1 MATIKQI
8 PRVIEAE
15 VISVETRPSRRA
27 PPPPRSRTA
36 AGTALRV
43 VDRSRRERKSPAGA
57 AKANV
62 GSCPAC
68 GEKNVELGEARV
80 GVVKVEVCTLCVATA
95 QRGLKF
101 AKFLV
106 SLFG

>member
-1 MATIKQI
+1 MATIKPM

-15 VISVETRPSRRA
+15 VISEEIRTPRRSPS
-27 PPPPRSRTA
+27 PRSKTA
-36 AGTALRV
+36 GGTALRV
-43 VDRSRRERKSPAGA
+43 VERSRRERKSPAA
-57 AKANV
+57 AVKARV

-80 GVVKVEVCTLCVATA
+80 GVVKVEVCTMCVGTA
-95 QRGLKF
+95 QRGLKL